1 MGASMRPVSGG
12 DVAMHERD
20 IAPVNRAH
28 ADSFL
33 KKCLRMVVFC
43 REHEAGGIH
52 IEAMDD
58 TGAIGALHGAQV
70 LGAAMPQQGVGKRV
84 VNVTLRG
91 MAHQTALLGKDD
103 EVFVLI
109 ADIEG
114 NLLGLQDNG
123 RVDMFLDLGGH
134 IVVGMQGALLGSLN
148 LVVDAYEA
156 FLDGL
161 GRGAA
166 ARIDP
171 GKGQILIEAYTL
183 MLGRNTPLDKLT
195 HGFQPPDSAR
205 HATNRE

>member
-1 MGASMRPVSGG
+1 
-12 DVAMHERD
+12 
-20 IAPVNRAH
+20 
-28 ADSFL
+28 
-33 KKCLRMVVFC
+33 
-43 REHEAGGIH
+43 
-52 IEAMDD
+52 MDD

-70 LGAAMPQQGVGKRV
+70 LGAAMPQQGVGKRAI
-84 VNVTLRG
+84 NVALRG
-91 MAHQTALLGKDD
+91 MAYQTALLGKDD
-103 EVFVLI
+103 EVVVLI

-123 RVDMFLDLGGH
+123 RVDMLLDLGSH

-156 FLDGL
+156 FLDSL

-171 GKGQILIEAYTL
+171 GKSQVLIEAHTL

>member
-1 MGASMRPVSGG
+1 
-12 DVAMHERD
+12 
-20 IAPVNRAH
+20 
-28 ADSFL
+28 
-33 KKCLRMVVFC
+33 
-43 REHEAGGIH
+43 
-52 IEAMDD
+52 
-58 TGAIGALHGAQV
+58 
-70 LGAAMPQQGVGKRV
+70 MPQQGVGKRA
-84 VNVTLRG
+84 VNVALRG
-91 MAHQTALLGKDD
+91 MAYQASLFGKDN
-103 EVFVLI
+103 EIVVLI
-109 ADIEG
+109 ADVKR

-123 RVDMFLDLGGH
+123 CVDMLLDLGSH
-134 IVVGMQGALLGSLN
+134 IVIGMQNALLGSLN

-171 GKGQILIEAYTL
+171 GKSQILIEAYTL